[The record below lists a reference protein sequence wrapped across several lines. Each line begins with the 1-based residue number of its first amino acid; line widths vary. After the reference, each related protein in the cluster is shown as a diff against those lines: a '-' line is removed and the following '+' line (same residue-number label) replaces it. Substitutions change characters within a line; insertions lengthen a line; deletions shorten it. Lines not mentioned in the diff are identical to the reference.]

1 MIGTSAVIGNNISK
15 DIKTEYLNIHK
26 WVSSNVI
33 YSSNSCFLLKTI
45 YKDYPYKIV
54 HTDDYIYTIE
64 GFVYETDEH
73 IQQVLINII
82 NSMSVSY
89 ATTKKLILS
98 FIEEIE
104 GDYIIQI
111 YNKRCNKYL
120 VFNDFVG
127 SLPLYFSF
135 ENGTMMVSR
144 TLKFILDNKAK
155 LSIDLV
161 GLAQKLS
168 FDFSLGN
175 NTSFSNIKLLE
186 SGSLIFIDVNNID
199 NFKFEKLIKH
209 DFILS
214 NPFKTRDEAID
225 CISKELI
232 NHSIKLI
239 KTFENKGYAV
249 SNTLSGGF
257 DSRIILSLLS
267 KTPVKNVANYTFEY
281 IQDESSIAK
290 PLWNLLEVPGT
301 YKKLDKNNINK
312 NFNIGELQF
321 NYDGRVG
328 CYTNLVCHK
337 DTLYMKKSLTN
348 EKNVVLNGFG
358 GELFRK
364 PYKSKFLNFS
374 IKSLCSMNFFGRCS
388 STQSVLLKENSFLNE
403 LNNYKENKQEDQIKH
418 LYWEYYLNFVIR
430 SGEDRGRSFTPV
442 AHPLINRKLLLLF
455 SNRVPLQWINFE
467 FFIDIL
473 KQINPKSLKV
483 SIFNSSIDLNSLES
497 IKKYDNNY
505 PFDMTLNKKLKLFI
519 KYLLKL
525 QKSNSFDETL
535 NKEFY
540 KYDKVFDLL
549 FSPYMNKQKMLNNLK
564 GFGLN
569 QNSIISELVYFSEI
583 FNRFKDKI
591 DV

>member
-1 MIGTSAVIGNNISK
+1 MIGTSAIIGNNISK

-33 YSSNSCFLLKTI
+33 YSSNSCLLLKTI
-45 YKDYPYKIV
+45 YKDYPFEIIQ
-54 HTDDYIYTIE
+54 TDDYIYTIE
-64 GFVYETDEH
+64 GFVYGNEEH
-73 IQQVLINII
+73 IQQLLIKILE
-82 NSMSVSY
+82 SMSASY
-89 ATTKKLILS
+89 ATIKQLILS
-98 FIEEIE
+98 FIEKIE

-111 YNKRCNKYL
+111 YNKKCNKYV

-144 TLKFILDNKAK
+144 TLKFILDNKTK

-186 SGSLIFIDVNNID
+186 SGSLIFIDVNNIED
-199 NFKFEKLIKH
+199 FKLEKLIKH

-214 NPFKTRDEAID
+214 NPFNTRDEAID
-225 CISKELI
+225 FISKELI
-232 NHSIKLI
+232 NHSNKLI

-257 DSRIILSLLS
+257 DSRIILALLS

-281 IQDESSIAK
+281 IQDESPIAK
-290 PLWNLLEVPGT
+290 PLWNLLGVPGT
-301 YKKLDKNNINK
+301 YTKLNKNNINK

-337 DTLYMKKSLTN
+337 DTLYMKGSLTN

-364 PYKSKFLNFS
+364 PYKSKFFNFS
-374 IKSLCSMNFFGRCS
+374 VETLCSMGFFGRA
-388 STQSVLLKENSFLNE
+388 STFQSILLQKDSFLNE
-403 LNNYKENKQEDQIKH
+403 LNKYKENKQEDQIKH

-442 AHPLINRKLLLLF
+442 AHPLINRKLLLIF

-473 KQINPKSLKV
+473 KQINQKSLEI
-483 SIFNSSIDLNSLES
+483 SIYNSSIDLNSLDS

-525 QKSNSFDETL
+525 QKSNSFDEAL
-535 NKEFY
+535 NNEFY

-549 FSPYMNKQKMLNNLK
+549 LSSYINKQKLLKKLK
-564 GFGLN
+564 GFGQN